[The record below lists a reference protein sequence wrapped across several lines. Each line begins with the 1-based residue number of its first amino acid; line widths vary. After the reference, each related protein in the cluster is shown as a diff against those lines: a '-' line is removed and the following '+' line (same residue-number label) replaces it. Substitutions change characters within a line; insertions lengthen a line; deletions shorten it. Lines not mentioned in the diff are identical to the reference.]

1 MTLKRTGILTQKD
14 RHLHRLN
21 RKRAL
26 KGQASFGCR
35 AAAEDR
41 HLWRLETQKGQ
52 AYLAGK
58 AQKGQAYLAC
68 LFGLLL
74 VFDIK
79 TSFFVCFDA

>member
-52 AYLAGK
+52 AYLA
-58 AQKGQAYLAC
+58 C

-74 VFDIK
+74 VFGIK

>member
-41 HLWRLETQKGQ
+41 HLWRLETQKTQKGQ
-52 AYLAGK
+52 AYL
-58 AQKGQAYLAC
+58 AYLAC

>member
-41 HLWRLETQKGQ
+41 HLWRLE
-52 AYLAGK
+52 

-68 LFGLLL
+68 LFGLPL